1 MTITAAAVLFAM
13 IWFVTLLVAL
23 PIGLR
28 TQGEEGD
35 VTPGT
40 PSSAPVNPQIGRKMA
55 WVTLVTFALW
65 LPICAVIIWGGLSI
79 RDLDVWRRM

>member
-28 TQGEEGD
+28 TQGEDGD

-40 PSSAPVNPQIGRKMA
+40 PSSAPSNPQIGRKMA
-55 WVTLVTFALW
+55 WVTVVTLAIW
-65 LPICAVIIWGGLSI
+65 LPLCAVIIWGGISI
-79 RDLDVWRRM
+79 RDLDVWDRM